1 VILAYTRITNASYDD
16 EADMKVNN
24 NSNPAIRKKQSTK
37 ASNNPAFQSLLTA
50 EMGAIDSPPNIGN
63 EHPHS
68 QKEPS
73 PEQSFALLGHAT
85 DLLDEALSLLSHGE
99 SPSQETIAS
108 IEKVR
113 SELNLLS
120 INAPH
125 EKAFNDAEILLAV
138 EAKRLAAMRA

>member
-1 VILAYTRITNASYDD
+1 
-16 EADMKVNN
+16 MKVNN
-24 NSNPAIRKKQSTK
+24 NSTPTIRKKQTIK
-37 ASNNPAFQSLLTA
+37 TSNNTAFQSLLTA
-50 EMGAIDSPPNIGN
+50 EMSASDSPSNITN
-63 EHPHS
+63 EHS
-68 QKEPS
+68 DRQKEPS
-73 PEQSFALLGHAT
+73 PEQSFTLLGHAT

-99 SPSQETIAS
+99 APSQDTIAS